1 MIIAMEERAREGGG
15 VTPEPVPAVAV
26 RTLHRIEELAT
37 AEALFAATWPG
48 QPPATAALL
57 KAIEHAGGYV
67 AGAFAAETPAGRPR
81 EMLGAAAGF
90 LAAHPGPA
98 LHSHLAAVVPAARGL
113 GVGYALKI
121 HQRAW
126 AAEHA
131 LTAVTWTFDP
141 LVRRNAWFN
150 ISKLGAAV
158 EEYLIDFYGP
168 MDDGINDGDAS
179 DRLLAVWPVAALA
192 DHAIGID
199 RVTSSSLDQHG
210 LHDHGVG
217 GGEVAVAL
225 EEVDGRPVVREVP
238 YAVRLVAVATP
249 ADVESL
255 RHTDR
260 DLAHAWRIAVR
271 EQLAPRLAGGGV
283 VGFTRNG
290 SYLVD
295 PASSASS
302 ASSGSSG

>member
-1 MIIAMEERAREGGG
+1 VNADS
-15 VTPEPVPAVAV
+15 VPAVDV
-26 RTLHRIEELAT
+26 RTLHDIDELAE

-67 AGAFAAETPAGRPR
+67 AGAFRAETPAGRPQ
-81 EMLGAAAGF
+81 EMLAAAAGF

-121 HQRAW
+121 HQQSW
-126 AAEHA
+126 AAEHG

-179 DRLLAVWPVAALA
+179 DRLLAVWPARALPEQ
-192 DHAIGID
+192 AIRID
-199 RVTSSSLDQHG
+199 PVTDSSLDRRG
-210 LHDHGVG
+210 LHDHGEA
-217 GGEVAVAL
+217 GGEVAAAL
-225 EEVDGRPVVREVP
+225 EDVDGRPVIREVP
-238 YAVRLVAVATP
+238 RAARLVAVATP

-255 RHTDR
+255 RRTNR
-260 DLAHAWRIAVR
+260 DVAHAWRIAVR
-271 EQLAPRLAGGGV
+271 EQLAPRLAGGRL
-283 VGFTRNG
+283 VGFTRGG
-290 SYLVD
+290 SYLVE
-295 PASSASS
+295 PA
-302 ASSGSSG
+302 